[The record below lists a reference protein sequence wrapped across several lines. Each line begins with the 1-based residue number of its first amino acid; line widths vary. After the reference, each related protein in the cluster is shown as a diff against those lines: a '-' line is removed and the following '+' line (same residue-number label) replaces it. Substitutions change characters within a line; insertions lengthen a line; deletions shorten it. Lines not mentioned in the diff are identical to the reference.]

1 MIWAAEW
8 RFDRDLQ
15 LMDSVPVGLAVA
27 GSLSVLCVNQ
37 QRTRR
42 CAQVVGD
49 TRGDETSRGLRP
61 AGAQTAAGARR
72 RQARP
77 LCCFLACQVPL
88 QKSLVSALLRQ
99 RC

>member
-49 TRGDETSRGLRP
+49 TRGDETSPRRLQEHGDDRP
-61 AGAQTAAGARR
+61 APCAVSSHVRCR
-72 RQARP
+72 YRNRW
-77 LCCFLACQVPL
+77 
-88 QKSLVSALLRQ
+88 SLRY
-99 RC
+99 